1 MVLVVIGVGIIML
14 GVGLFI
20 GRMTA
25 GPHVNK
31 SDNFLSKAIENMK
44 ANAAQK
50 KAEKAFAKE
59 IKQQARREAMQG
71 MKDDLVK
78 HYKEDERKKLTG
90 EKRKEKMEKLKKAF
104 SMDNMD
110 AGNKLQ
116 SMLGNGGQQS
126 SNANTNFGGGGVT
139 NDQIASMMG
148 ARQQPQSKPQ
158 GKPQGKT
165 NNKKKS
171 EVKKDL
177 SFDDFLN
184 KL

>member
-1 MVLVVIGVGIIML
+1 
-14 GVGLFI
+14 
-20 GRMTA
+20 
-25 GPHVNK
+25 
-31 SDNFLSKAIENMK
+31 MK

-71 MKDDLVK
+71 MKDELVK
-78 HYKEDERKKLTG
+78 HYKEDERKKITG
-90 EKRKEKMEKLKKAF
+90 EKRKEKLEKLKKAF

-116 SMLGNGGQQS
+116 SMLGTGGQQS
-126 SNANTNFGGGGVT
+126 SNINSNQGGGVT
-139 NDQIASMMG
+139 NEQIASMMG
-148 ARQQPQSKPQ
+148 APQQLQNNN
-158 GKPQGKT
+158 QGKT
-165 NNKKKS
+165 NSNKKS

-177 SFDDFLN
+177 SFDEFLN